1 MVFDKNVFFFVS
13 LQPSKIAFLLLSI
26 YSISHFLAVRVSLQ
40 KKKKWS
46 LHHFC
51 PPSTKPAHFLRLF
64 FIHLL
69 AAALTMPTPPQKID
83 SQPTPPN
90 PPLPA
95 RPAGQKPLHLQSYTI
110 YILYFVVIAQKVF
123 NDLELT
129 RTISLISLSKLPL
142 FFWNP
147 GSLKIKISSIFKR
160 LNIAR
165 ESPKSLPASTIYI
178 YYIQYILYY
187 PLWTPFRPLWV
198 PLFCST
204 VLGL

>member
-69 AAALTMPTPPQKID
+69 AAALTMPTPPQKKRNR
-83 SQPTPPN
+83 QPAHPSKPAAACPASRPKTPSSTE
-90 PPLPA
+90 LYY
-95 RPAGQKPLHLQSYTI
+95 LYTI
-110 YILYFVVIAQKVF
+110 
-123 NDLELT
+123 
-129 RTISLISLSKLPL
+129 
-142 FFWNP
+142 
-147 GSLKIKISSIFKR
+147 
-160 LNIAR
+160 
-165 ESPKSLPASTIYI
+165 
-178 YYIQYILYY
+178 
-187 PLWTPFRPLWV
+187 
-198 PLFCST
+198 FCSYSAKSFQRFRVNT
-204 VLGL
+204 YNLFDLSF